1 MADNRGRILVVGG
14 GISGITAALEAS
26 EAGHDVVLIEKA
38 PSLGGRVAA
47 LYQYF
52 PKLCPPTCGLEIN
65 YRRLRPSP
73 RVEVHTTTEVQSISG
88 EAGNYRVKAVTSPAY
103 VNDKCVLC
111 DKCTA
116 VCPAEVSNT
125 HDYGMSQRKAIHL
138 PHRMAYPPRYVV
150 QRDACPPGC
159 AKCVEACAY
168 DAIDLAMAPRDL
180 ELEVASIIFATGWK
194 PYDANKL
201 TGLGFADNP
210 DVINNV
216 MMERLAAPDGP
227 TGGKIL
233 RPSDGKPANRVA
245 LVQCAGSRDENHL
258 PYCSS
263 ICCLASLKHA
273 RYVRAANPDSKVYFF
288 YIDIR
293 TPGKYE
299 AFYTATKEDEG
310 IVFVKGKVASV
321 EPVGDS
327 ENGGQMRVEAEDI
340 LHGGKI
346 RVDVDLV
353 VLATGMEPTVKTE
366 GLPGLPVPLDEDG
379 FIGEQLQQ
387 PGIYAAGVAKAP
399 VDVNS
404 SIQDATGA
412 ALQAIQTLVGS

>member
-1 MADNRGRILVVGG
+1 MADGNGKILVVGG

-26 EAGHDVVLIEKA
+26 EAGHEVVLIEKA
-38 PSLGGRVAA
+38 PSLGGRVASM
-47 LYQYF
+47 YQYF

-65 YRRLRPSP
+65 YRRLRPNP
-73 RVEVHTTTEVQSISG
+73 RVEVHTSTEVTAITG
-88 EAGNYRVKAVTSPAY
+88 TAGNYRVKATTAPTY

-116 VCPAEVSNT
+116 VCPAEVPNS
-125 HDYGMSQRKAIHL
+125 HDYGMSMRKAIHL

-150 QRDACPPGC
+150 ERQACPAGC
-159 AKCVEACAY
+159 EKCAEACAY
-168 DAIDLAMAPRDL
+168 DAIELAMQPREL
-180 ELEVASIIFATGWK
+180 ELEAASIIFATGWK
-194 PYDANKL
+194 PYDAAKL
-201 TGLGFADNP
+201 TNMGFTEYA

-227 TGGKIL
+227 TGGQIL
-233 RPSDGKPANRVA
+233 RPSNGGPVNRMA

-263 ICCLASLKHA
+263 VCCLSSLKHA
-273 RYVRAANPDSKVYFF
+273 RYLRAANPDSKVYFF

-299 AFYTATKEDEG
+299 GFFSATREDEN
-310 IVFVKGKVASV
+310 IVFVKGKVAR
-321 EPVGDS
+321 VGPGED
-327 ENGGQMRVEAEDI
+327 GQVRVEAEDI
-340 LHGGKI
+340 LHGGI
-346 RVDVDLV
+346 VRVDVDLV
-353 VLATGMEPTVKTE
+353 VLATGMEPTIKTE

-379 FIGEQLQQ
+379 FIAEQLQQ
-387 PGIYAAGVAKAP
+387 PGIYAAGVAKGP

-412 ALQAIQTLVGS
+412 ALQAIQTLVGN